1 MKASAI
7 LAGLF
12 LAVSAVAQGPRLP
25 AEVVDAFHAALHTK
39 DTAAAL
45 SLLDRG
51 LVVYEFGLVDP
62 TVEAYAFRHLPFD
75 MDVAMATQWKLE
87 ARHLGGTGDERWVLS
102 TYHVTGKQTDGT
114 PIDQTTLE
122 TAIPLV
128 GSSSL
133 SLAATADL
141 TTDIT
146 FVTSA
151 VLLQLT
157 ATAAFPAEGT
167 AAPIIATYPARPRY
181 ATFPGRSRVAVYP
194 GRTRTTARTP

>member
-12 LAVSAVAQGPRLP
+12 LAGSAAAQGPRLP
-25 AEVVDAFHAALHTK
+25 AEVVDAFHAALHSK

-75 MDVAMATQWKLE
+75 MDVAVATQWKLDT
-87 ARHLGGTGDERWVLS
+87 RHLGGTGDERWVLS
-102 TYHVTGKQTDGT
+102 TYRVTGKQSDGT

-122 TAIPLV
+122 TAILRRSGGAFRIV
-128 GSSSL
+128 HLHWS
-133 SLAATADL
+133 TND
-141 TTDIT
+141 
-146 FVTSA
+146 
-151 VLLQLT
+151 
-157 ATAAFPAEGT
+157 AAFQARSQQQRVQQ
-167 AAPIIATYPARPRY
+167 PAR
-181 ATFPGRSRVAVYP
+181 
-194 GRTRTTARTP
+194 